1 MNIQKIHK
9 LFLINNSVSIDT
21 RNIKAN
27 DIFFAI
33 KGLNF
38 DGNKFANQA
47 IKNGASLV
55 VSDDLEISKIS
66 DKIIYVNDTIKTL
79 QELANFH
86 RKFINTK
93 IIAITGSNGKTTSK
107 ELMLNVL
114 SKHYKTIA
122 TKGNL
127 NNHLGVPL
135 TILSMSKETQIGIVE
150 MGANHLKEID
160 FLCEIAEP
168 DFGYITNFG
177 NAHLEGFKSLDGVI
191 KGKSEL
197 YDYLRINNKLIF
209 YNSENKKQSNLINS
223 YTNTF
228 SYGFSTNS
236 NCVINNS
243 NSLNTVDVE
252 YKNKLIKSTIYG
264 GYNFENICIAIAVG
278 EYFDVGFEQIKKG
291 IESYLPE
298 NNRSQITI
306 TDSNTV
312 VLDAYN
318 ANPTSMKLAIESFC
332 KTSYTNKMIIVGDMF
347 ELGKDS
353 NKYHQEI
360 TDSLESISDTK
371 IYIVGKDFSKTNHS
385 KKIKSFPS
393 TEELINNISKLNISN
408 YSILIKG
415 SRAMQLEK
423 IVELI

>member
-86 RKFINTK
+86 RKFIDAK

-423 IVELI
+423 IVGFI

>member
-1 MNIQKIHK
+1 
-9 LFLINNSVSIDT
+9 
-21 RNIKAN
+21 
-27 DIFFAI
+27 
-33 KGLNF
+33 
-38 DGNKFANQA
+38 
-47 IKNGASLV
+47 
-55 VSDDLEISKIS
+55 
-66 DKIIYVNDTIKTL
+66 
-79 QELANFH
+79 
-86 RKFINTK
+86 
-93 IIAITGSNGKTTSK
+93 
-107 ELMLNVL
+107 MLNVL
-114 SKHYKTIA
+114 SKRYKTIA

-197 YDYLRINNKLIF
+197 YNYLRINNKLIF

-371 IYIVGKDFSKTNHS
+371 IYIVGKDFSKKINS

-423 IVELI
+423 IVEFI

>member
-66 DKIIYVNDTIKTL
+66 NKIIYVNDTIKTL

-86 RKFINTK
+86 RKFIDAK

-423 IVELI
+423 IVEFI

>member
-86 RKFINTK
+86 RKFIDAK

-114 SKHYKTIA
+114 SKRYKTIA

-306 TDSNTV
+306 TDSNTL

>member
-66 DKIIYVNDTIKTL
+66 NKIIYVNDTIKTL

-93 IIAITGSNGKTTSK
+93 IMEITGSNGKTTSK

-114 SKHYKTIA
+114 SKRYKTIA

-160 FLCEIAEP
+160 FLCEITEP

-252 YKNKLIKSTIYG
+252 YKNELIKSTMYG

-278 EYFDVGFEQIKKG
+278 DYFDVGFEQIKKG
-291 IESYLPE
+291 IESYLSE

-360 TDSLESISDTK
+360 TDSLENISDTK

-423 IVELI
+423 IVEFI

>member
-86 RKFINTK
+86 RKFIDAK

>member
-114 SKHYKTIA
+114 SKRYKTIA

-197 YDYLRINNKLIF
+197 YNYLRINNKLIF

-252 YKNKLIKSTIYG
+252 YKNELIKSTIYG

-423 IVELI
+423 IVEFI

>member
-197 YDYLRINNKLIF
+197 YNYLSINNKLIF

-423 IVELI
+423 IVEFI

>member
-79 QELANFH
+79 QELAKFH
-86 RKFINTK
+86 RKFIETK

-160 FLCEIAEP
+160 FLCKIAEP

-306 TDSNTV
+306 TDSNTL